1 MPTLHLLSLSILLAP
16 IPALAQAAAGQDQRG
31 AADVIAAPVA
41 PGVGRVVPLPS
52 AADRGTAKAL
62 ALAGNPVA
70 AEKLLTDQNRFR
82 AHTREGSLESA
93 RKVIGLAEELARD
106 GKAAAT
112 RPLVTSALQHLQQA
126 LDRASTNRSRSK
138 VRVTTGFVH
147 ERFRGDPEAALAQ
160 YQSALQLDPNNAS
173 AREAVERLK
182 DADEKLKARIR
193 ARRR

>member
-1 MPTLHLLSLSILLAP
+1 MTTLSLLSLFILLAP
-16 IPALAQAAAGQDQRG
+16 ISTFAQATAVQDQRG
-31 AADVIAAPVA
+31 AVDVIAAPVT

-52 AADRGTAKAL
+52 AGDRGTAKAL
-62 ALAGNPVA
+62 VLAGNPVA

-82 AHTREGSLESA
+82 ANTREGSLESA
-93 RKVIGLAEELARD
+93 RKVIGLADELARD
-106 GKAAAT
+106 GKATAT
-112 RPLVTSALQHLQQA
+112 APLVSSALQHLQQA

-138 VRVTTGFVH
+138 VRMTTGFVH
-147 ERFRGDPEAALAQ
+147 ERFRGDPAAALAQ